1 MVTAKNRSILTSHA
15 PEQSLMVLEFTR
27 SGKFQ
32 GKEYQAGETIKCT
45 RSEARRLL
53 ITDKSMFKV
62 SMD

>member
-15 PEQSLMVLEFTR
+15 PEQSGVVLEITR
-27 SGKFQ
+27 SGKFN

-53 ITDKSMFKV
+53 ATDKSMFKIT
-62 SMD
+62 MD